1 MQERLN
7 SNNSKRDMRK
17 KVVKSDR
24 PTYKKRIRKGQTG
37 MRFVSYTP
45 VSNPTVEFTD
55 ITNPI
60 NPFSEYNY
68 STTYNKPEAL
78 VVPIRDNDVVA
89 TDDVVV
95 DKPTAVASKVVVN
108 NTANSTWRSPYND
121 RSKWVADLTS
131 AYKRAGITND
141 NAIKMLL
148 AQDALESGWG
158 KSAQGKFNFGNLT
171 TGAKWKGD
179 YVDGRD
185 KNAKGEAI
193 KQRFRSYNSMDEYAA
208 DKIQFLKRLYDFN
221 ENDDINKFTAKLTGA
236 NKGKRR
242 YAEAT
247 NYAKLL
253 TGVYNGTPKGQNG
266 LVVNRD
272 AIQDYQPNIPPER
285 IKRTYSFGDLGG
297 EPAPDITPE
306 QRWQRQKRDRT
317 IEDWKGLL
325 RGLNNTAGRA
335 ASLASLIYGGGWATT
350 RLLNG
355 NKSSVVGQ
363 ALSKYVLPSNT
374 YDTIGDV
381 GQLIEDPSISNAAE
395 VGIGIGL
402 GKWRD
407 FSKTGRQI
415 TELGSQALNAYNSFK
430 AGGII
435 KAQHG
440 YKAQLG
446 KTEFHENWYKPRI
459 AILGKNEKDS
469 GTGLGNLL
477 RSDKGV
483 GQDEYNRII
492 GNIRNTDE
500 VTYDNVNPYQ
510 RGVIK
515 EYINKV
521 VTSKDEIPEEKA
533 LEYNKMLNKAV
544 TYKDASNPFILYKN
558 TSPTIKVHE
567 RTHAGN
573 AWRQELLIKR
583 KNIKGVGKDSKYLDN
598 PSEIYSRLM
607 QVRFDNHLNPM
618 EIITDDKI
626 EELRKSGKDSNLL
639 NRYDNETL
647 KFLFN
652 GIASNTNK
660 KSSTRFVKRGGII
673 KYQNPPHGIARR
685 DAIKDYR
692 PNVPPSPIKRIYV
705 PTQQPTI
712 SQDNRSKWER
722 KQSDDYKAQQVK
734 NDNLYKNQH
743 TWNWSAPFTNARITK
758 DNASAMFDF
767 DKSAT
772 MSTFAIGTGIAN
784 PVSTATS
791 LAGSLVGS
799 GIGNKVA
806 GDKGALVGGFVGG
819 MINPRFGMR
828 FNKKNSSSNIKQP
841 IIMAKESKLTPE
853 EIAGMPKGE
862 RNQPIKSKLDWK
874 NWSKGGPISKE
885 HLAEYAQ
892 IERDA
897 RRRGYWLVTS
907 NGRAW
912 EGDPR
917 TWVQLM
923 SKDGSRFKKG
933 KFPSNNDLYY
943 SGING
948 DDIIYDDYNGRLWAS
963 SSKTTA
969 RSYTNSDDR
978 VMTIGVPNDSK
989 TFEVDAQG
997 KYWQDLPNPYT
1008 GKKSTTDEIVN
1019 DIFDKGNDV
1028 ALIKNVRDNGPHV
1041 FYNSPKYKSYDPLI
1055 RATDMIINRK
1065 APRKS
1070 LVGNNGDFNINNP
1083 NVYKVL
1089 APFLIGMSYGYDKW
1103 IY

>member
-179 YVDGRD
+179 YVTGND

-242 YAEAT
+242 YAEAKE
-247 NYAKLL
+247 YA
-253 TGVYNGTPKGQNG
+253 N
-266 LVVNRD
+266 
-272 AIQDYQPNIPPER
+272 
-285 IKRTYSFGDLGG
+285 S
-297 EPAPDITPE
+297 
-306 QRWQRQKRDRT
+306 
-317 IEDWKGLL
+317 L
-325 RGLNNTAGRA
+325 RG
-335 ASLASLIYGGGWATT
+335 
-350 RLLNG
+350 
-355 NKSSVVGQ
+355 V
-363 ALSKYVLPSNT
+363 
-374 YDTIGDV
+374 
-381 GQLIEDPSISNAAE
+381 
-395 VGIGIGL
+395 
-402 GKWRD
+402 
-407 FSKTGRQI
+407 
-415 TELGSQALNAYNSFK
+415 YNSFK

-435 KAQHG
+435 K
-440 YKAQLG
+440 
-446 KTEFHENWYKPRI
+446 
-459 AILGKNEKDS
+459 
-469 GTGLGNLL
+469 
-477 RSDKGV
+477 
-483 GQDEYNRII
+483 
-492 GNIRNTDE
+492 
-500 VTYDNVNPYQ
+500 
-510 RGVIK
+510 
-515 EYINKV
+515 
-521 VTSKDEIPEEKA
+521 
-533 LEYNKMLNKAV
+533 
-544 TYKDASNPFILYKN
+544 
-558 TSPTIKVHE
+558 
-567 RTHAGN
+567 
-573 AWRQELLIKR
+573 
-583 KNIKGVGKDSKYLDN
+583 
-598 PSEIYSRLM
+598 
-607 QVRFDNHLNPM
+607 
-618 EIITDDKI
+618 
-626 EELRKSGKDSNLL
+626 
-639 NRYDNETL
+639 
-647 KFLFN
+647 
-652 GIASNTNK
+652 
-660 KSSTRFVKRGGII
+660 
-673 KYQNPPHGIARR
+673 YQNPAHGIARR

-819 MINPRFGMR
+819 MINPKFRFG
-828 FNKKNSSSNIKQP
+828 KSSSTKRQEHGNVADNVNLHSKMNFDNYDQIVSAIDNEEELYRLYLQNETVAKRIRKASPSYVDEVNNFIKTKIKKRFGKPTNGSYQ
-841 IIMAKESKLTPE
+841 AVNRVAEDAPE
-853 EIAGMPKGE
+853 I
-862 RNQPIKSKLDWK
+862 
-874 NWSKGGPISKE
+874 
-885 HLAEYAQ
+885 
-892 IERDA
+892 
-897 RRRGYWLVTS
+897 TS
-907 NGRAW
+907 G
-912 EGDPR
+912 
-917 TWVQLM
+917 
-923 SKDGSRFKKG
+923 
-933 KFPSNNDLYY
+933 
-943 SGING
+943 
-948 DDIIYDDYNGRLWAS
+948 
-963 SSKTTA
+963 
-969 RSYTNSDDR
+969 
-978 VMTIGVPNDSK
+978 GVPFKHQENVYNIEPGKPIPHLEFVAHENSHGIDRAMNRFLSTDYLRNLLNPSDKLPFHHWIKRIKGNKAVADYIKRNNNLDVNNPADYSK
-989 TFEVDAQG
+989 IEKEIYKYLSDPTEIKAYFSRIPFE
-997 KYWQDLPNPYT
+997 KY
-1008 GKKSTTDEIVN
+1008 KKSVDRS
-1019 DIFDKGNDV
+1019 FDGK
-1028 ALIKNVRDNGPHV
+1028 I
-1041 FYNSPKYKSYDPLI
+1041 
-1055 RATDMIINRK
+1055 
-1065 APRKS
+1065 
-1070 LVGNNGDFNINNP
+1070 INNP
-1083 NVYKVL
+1083 VSEDIFQITDADIL
-1089 APFLIGMSYGYDKW
+1089 DDIRLQLIASIYGRNKEASYEALKSNLTNKLWGVSALGIPAINTLINGYE
-1103 IY
+1103 